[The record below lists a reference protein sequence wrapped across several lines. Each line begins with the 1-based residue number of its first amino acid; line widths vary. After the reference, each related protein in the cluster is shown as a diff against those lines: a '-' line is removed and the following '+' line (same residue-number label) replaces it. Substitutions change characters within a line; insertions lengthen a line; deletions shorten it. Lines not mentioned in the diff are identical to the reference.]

1 MSIKDLLQQLQTS
14 PEKIEFAD
22 VMSTIDDAFVFSATA
37 FKNGD
42 AHNAAGT
49 NNGSCKLFAFAKLQQ
64 LDQAS
69 TLALFGD
76 YYRIDVLN
84 NPGGDDHANIRNF
97 MQFGWDGITFEG
109 QALSAK

>member
-1 MSIKDLLQQLQTS
+1 MTIQALLQQLQTS
-14 PEKIEFAD
+14 PESIEFAD
-22 VMSTIDDAFVFSATA
+22 VMNTIDEAFSFSATA

-42 AHNAAGT
+42 THNAAGS

-76 YYRIDVLN
+76 YYRIDVLSN
-84 NPGGDDHANIRNF
+84 QDGDDHANIRNF
-97 MQFGWDGITFEG
+97 IQFGWDGIVFEG
-109 QALSAK
+109 QALSTK

>member
-22 VMSTIDDAFVFSATA
+22 VMSTIDDAFVFSTTA